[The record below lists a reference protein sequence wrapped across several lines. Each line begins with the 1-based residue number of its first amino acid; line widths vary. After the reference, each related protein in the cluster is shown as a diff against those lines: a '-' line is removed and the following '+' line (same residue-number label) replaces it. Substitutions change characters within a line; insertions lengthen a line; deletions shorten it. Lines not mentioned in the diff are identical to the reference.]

1 MEFGGCDDLRKFLHV
16 HRLDVDD
23 VWRTLVRAE
32 VPQARQ
38 RTEALVRDVQVP
50 QVDPQIIG
58 GNVRLLI
65 GIHGNRVYMIRV
77 RIGIHFSWHCRDN
90 VVLLRHPR

>member
-1 MEFGGCDDLRKFLHV
+1 MKLGGGDNLCKFLHV
-16 HRLDVDD
+16 HRLDVND
-23 VWRTLVRAE
+23 VCRKSVEEKVLLFW
-32 VPQARQ
+32 Q
-38 RTEALVRDVQVP
+38 RTEALVGDVQVP